1 MADNEYDKDQRYIL
15 KTLEEL
21 KGNVNELFKNDK
33 AIEVSITS
41 ITSKLVIVGS
51 IGSSAVGIIVAFV
64 MNTMLGK

>member
-15 KTLEEL
+15 KTLDEL
-21 KGNVNELFKNDK
+21 KSNVNELFKNDK

-51 IGSSAVGIIVAFV
+51 IQVELILHK
-64 MNTMLGK
+64 MMLLDI